1 MISGET
7 WFRAHACFL
16 LAAFRSRLANDH
28 RKHPAARSAPVPH
41 SHFPIRTGQFRGTLR
56 LAMGI
61 RQSARVRVDA
71 PRQLESPFV
80 RQHEQIGRLA
90 LFRRSP
96 PDGRRVQSNMHL
108 NSDNLIPW
116 QTSSA
121 GNNSRDAIV
130 PTAAGPFS
138 RTPRNR
144 KILLPGLIAIKQI
157 FLKSALHF
165 PSRHF
170 HSKTIALPDAARWG
184 AAPLHS
190 RSSATLDRFK
200 SAGMRNLPRQ
210 RGPDWG
216 RKMIAPGRP
225 ASGGWTAM
233 RILNPDAGL
242 KSGAIADPPSAIR
255 RS

>member
-16 LAAFRSRLANDH
+16 HAAFHSRSTNDH
-28 RKHPAARSAPVPH
+28 GKHPAARSAPVPH

-61 RQSARVRVDA
+61 RQSERVRVGA
-71 PRQLESPFV
+71 HQQRESPFV
-80 RQHEQIGRLA
+80 RQHEQIGRPA

-108 NSDNLIPW
+108 NSDNLIPS

-121 GNNSRDAIV
+121 GNSSRDAIV

-144 KILLPGLIAIKQI
+144 KILLPGLIAIIQI
-157 FLKSALHF
+157 FLKLALHF

-170 HSKTIALPDAARWG
+170 HSETIVLPDAARWG

-190 RSSATLDRFK
+190 RSSAILDRFK

-210 RGPDWG
+210 RGPDWV

-225 ASGGWTAM
+225 ASGRCPAM
-233 RILNPDAGL
+233 RILNPDAEL
-242 KSGAIADPPSAIR
+242 ESRAIASPASAIR